1 MCVGRAW
8 LAVSRIY
15 ARGKVGVKSIVLLK
29 GYDSSVT

>member
-8 LAVSRIY
+8 GAMPRIY
-15 ARGKVGVKSIVLLK
+15 AGGKVGVKSIVLLN